1 MFITLAIVY
10 IQISNTYL
18 PEFLNM
24 FIFSGN
30 FKFETGL
37 LSIDLWITLQWI
49 QVHRLKTIK
58 MHKRELSF

>member
-1 MFITLAIVY
+1 MNVSL
-10 IQISNTYL
+10 
-18 PEFLNM
+18 M

-49 QVHRLKTIK
+49 QVHRLKAIK
-58 MHKRELSF
+58 MDKRELSF